1 MFPSMHR
8 LLIAVVLLLTICDC
22 NASRSPSLLLY
33 EHGMLLPPYA
43 DEQDEL
49 PEQWFPQQLDHFDPQ
64 NTITWQQRYFVNDS
78 YWTDKAKGPV
88 FLKLG
93 GESSAS
99 SWWVSANTDMMR
111 NAKKYGALALLIEH
125 RYLIM

>member
-1 MFPSMHR
+1 
-8 LLIAVVLLLTICDC
+8 
-22 NASRSPSLLLY
+22 
-33 EHGMLLPPYA
+33 MLLPPYA
-43 DEQDEL
+43 NEQDEL

-88 FLKLG
+88 FLMLG